1 MANQVEPGTM
11 GGAAQEPGSFGGAA
25 AGAGAAGYAASSP
38 DTFGTAAREHGP
50 LAHQGPGGQGP
61 GGGTGAHAVFHGRP
75 VSWVAVSI
83 IMAGFVAGGLA
94 LIFGHHG
101 PTWWLF
107 WVGAGMAVVGS
118 LLALATDIFEDWY

>member
-11 GGAAQEPGSFGGAA
+11 GGGAHGQGA
-25 AGAGAAGYAASSP
+25 LTHQGAGGRAP
-38 DTFGTAAREHGP
+38 
-50 LAHQGPGGQGP
+50 AHVPY
-61 GGGTGAHAVFHGRP
+61 HGRP
-75 VSWVAVSI
+75 VSWVAVSL
-83 IMAGFVAGGLA
+83 IMAGFLAGGLA

-107 WVGAGMAVVGS
+107 WAGAGVAAVGT